1 MCVDLYT
8 PKRHKM
14 QFLKTQD
21 GSFSLYSETYKDFY
35 HSTKDGAILET
46 LYKHIIPTFGLLWA
60 NQNANPSANLMP
72 NPMNLANL
80 TPNLANLSPQ
90 NPIKILDICFGLGYN
105 ALFSLAF
112 AKRVNISIALYSM
125 ELHLLE
131 QLKNF
136 AYPKILFHYLP
147 LREII
152 DSLFLRG
159 AWECENLSIYLHKG
173 DAKDYIAHLANQ
185 KPQNATF
192 DIIYQD
198 AFSPTKNAELWDKS
212 HFTNLFALLSKNGA
226 ISTYSTSKKVRE
238 ICQNIGFEVYNM
250 QCDNL
255 KNGTILRKSSRESHS
270 TQSPNF
276 INATK
281 SIKIECIT
289 LDKI

>member
-1 MCVDLYT
+1 
-8 PKRHKM
+8 M
-14 QFLKTQD
+14 QNLLKTND

-46 LYKHIIPTFGLLWA
+46 LYKHIIPTFGLLLA
-60 NQNANPSANLMP
+60 NQNANPSANFML
-72 NPMNLANL
+72 NPTNP
-80 TPNLANLSPQ
+80 TNLSPK
-90 NPIKILDICFGLGYN
+90 NPIKILDICFGLGFN

-112 AKRVNISIALYSM
+112 AKHTNTSIALYSM

-131 QLKNF
+131 QLRNF
-136 AYPKILFHYLP
+136 AYPKILSYYLP
-147 LREII
+147 VREII

-173 DAKDYIAHLANQ
+173 DAKDYIANLANQ

-212 HFTNLFALLSKNGA
+212 HFKNLFTLLSQNGA

-250 QCDNL
+250 QCGNL
-255 KNGTILRKSSRESHS
+255 KNGTILRKFSHESLHKS
-270 TQSPNF
+270 HATQSPNS
-276 INATK
+276 INATQ

-289 LDKI
+289 LEKI

>member
-1 MCVDLYT
+1 
-8 PKRHKM
+8 M

-46 LYKHIIPTFGLLWA
+46 LYKHIIPTFGLLSA
-60 NQNANPSANLMP
+60 NQKANPSANH
-72 NPMNLANL
+72 
-80 TPNLANLSPQ
+80 TPNLANPTNLINPTPNFANHSPK

-112 AKRVNISIALYSM
+112 AKHTNTSIAIYSM

-131 QLKNF
+131 QLRSF
-136 AYPKILFHYLP
+136 AYPKILFYYLP
-147 LREII
+147 LREIV

-159 AWECENLSIYLHKG
+159 AWKSENLSIYLHKG

-198 AFSPTKNAELWDKS
+198 AFSPTKNAELWDES
-212 HFTNLFALLSKNGA
+212 HFKNLFALLKNNGA

-250 QCDNL
+250 RCGNL
-255 KNGTILRKSSRESHS
+255 KNGTILRKILGESLRESHA
-270 TQSPNF
+270 TQTQNAPKSPQ
-276 INATK
+276 

>member
-1 MCVDLYT
+1 
-8 PKRHKM
+8 M

-46 LYKHIIPTFGLLWA
+46 LYKHIIPTFGLLMA
-60 NQNANPSANLMP
+60 NQNANPSANL
-72 NPMNLANL
+72 NANH
-80 TPNLANLSPQ
+80 SSK

-112 AKRVNISIALYSM
+112 AKRVNTSIAIYSM

-131 QLKNF
+131 QLRSF
-136 AYPKILFHYLP
+136 VYPKILFHYLP

-159 AWECENLSIYLHKG
+159 AWESENLSIYLHKG
-173 DAKDYIAHLANQ
+173 DAKDYIANLANQ
-185 KPQNATF
+185 KPQNTTF

-198 AFSPTKNAELWDKS
+198 AFSPTKNAELWDES
-212 HFTNLFALLSKNGA
+212 HFKNLFALLSQNGA

-250 QCDNL
+250 QCGNL
-255 KNGTILRKSSRESHS
+255 KNGTILRKILGESLSKSLCESHA
-270 TQSPNF
+270 TQTQNAPKSPQ
-276 INATK
+276 

>member
-1 MCVDLYT
+1 
-8 PKRHKM
+8 M
-14 QFLKTQD
+14 QNLLKTND

-46 LYKHIIPTFGLLWA
+46 LYKHIIPTFGLLSA
-60 NQNANPSANLMP
+60 NQNANQSANH
-72 NPMNLANL
+72 
-80 TPNLANLSPQ
+80 TPNLANHSPK

-112 AKRVNISIALYSM
+112 AKHTNTSIAIYSM

-131 QLKNF
+131 QLRSF

-147 LREII
+147 LREIV

-159 AWECENLSIYLHKG
+159 AWESENLSIYLHKG

-185 KPQNATF
+185 KPQNVTF

-212 HFTNLFALLSKNGA
+212 HFKNLFALLSQNGA

-250 QCDNL
+250 RCGNL
-255 KNGTILRKSSRESHS
+255 KNGTILRKILGESLRESHT
-270 TQSPNF
+270 TQTQKSPQ
-276 INATK
+276 

>member
-1 MCVDLYT
+1 
-8 PKRHKM
+8 M

-46 LYKHIIPTFGLLWA
+46 LYKHIIPTFGLL
-60 NQNANPSANLMP
+60 SANL
-72 NPMNLANL
+72 NANHL
-80 TPNLANLSPQ
+80 PK

-112 AKRVNISIALYSM
+112 AKRVNISIVIYSM

-131 QLKNF
+131 QLRSF

-147 LREII
+147 LQEII

-159 AWECENLSIYLHKG
+159 AWESKNLSIYLHKG
-173 DAKDYIAHLANQ
+173 DAKDYIAHLAKQ

-198 AFSPTKNAELWDKS
+198 AFSPTKNAELWDES
-212 HFTNLFALLSKNGA
+212 HFKNLFALLSQNGA

-250 QCDNL
+250 QCGNL
-255 KNGTILRKSSRESHS
+255 KNGTILRKILGESLCESHA
-270 TQSPNF
+270 TQSPNV
-276 INATK
+276 IK
-281 SIKIECIT
+281 SPQSIKIECIT